1 MITLVKHIKG
11 ISLAKKGI
19 FSVVMV
25 IVLVLSLLATGA
37 AAPQKYKG
45 TMFLTDE
52 PGNWFKNDDTG
63 TPVAFVN
70 VGDRI
75 QFDRNT
81 QTGTKHTVT
90 LLIKPTGSNLEVDQ
104 DHAGNG
110 KVEAGFDRPGVFLFI
125 CKVHPYMTGVVA
137 VRDAQGNIPDVTAQE
152 LPFIGHLGAASLPAA
167 TVLSVLTTIAP
178 DDDTKAAKWDII
190 SPAEQVIPA
199 VAGVGEVW
207 IDTQFE
213 RVPGQ
218 VDSKGF
224 AKPGTIT
231 VVNVDSSATPFTVE
245 REINGLA
252 VRPGEWNNP
261 HNMWTNTTLDTVYNT
276 NWFGQTI
283 NKIDRASG
291 SILNTIVTGQAPTH
305 IVTIPNEAS
314 QQFGILTNPL
324 SAENDIVKVRNQGD
338 LKVVD
343 HFPTGEGRN
352 HPHGH
357 WITSDGSR
365 IVVPNVFKGLG
376 VAGSISILDAENGAI
391 LREISHQTLGLESA
405 LLAPI
410 AAGIQGNNK
419 AYVSNAVSGQVSVI
433 DLNTQQIIKNIP
445 VTFKPNGQLGG
456 SILDTLQV
464 PIQPPASP
472 DGRFVGVAVLS
483 LTTVA
488 GNRPTGSPTSSPDH
502 VAIIDTATDE
512 VVAFLGTVA
521 TAGKG
526 AGTHGANWGAKLG
539 GGYYLHVANQFAN
552 FLTIIDPDPN
562 GDLDGTDAAIV
573 GRILL
578 TSGSAGAGVTDGVG
592 GQGIKPIPNMY
603 NGWIQDTV
611 GIFET
616 DPGRL
621 SAEVQG
627 WIAQLT
633 PQQKNPAP

>member
-1 MITLVKHIKG
+1 MKIFSRSRESMLIAITLVLG
-11 ISLAKKGI
+11 
-19 FSVVMV
+19 FF
-25 IVLVLSLLATGA
+25 ATTRA
-37 AAPQKYKG
+37 AGPKEYRG

-52 PGNWFKNDDTG
+52 PGNWFKNEDSG
-63 TPVAFVN
+63 TPVTIVN
-70 VGDRI
+70 VGDRV

-90 LLIKPTGSNLEVDQ
+90 LLIKPTGSTLEVDQ

-110 KVEAGFDRPGVFLFI
+110 NVGARFDRPGVFLFI

-137 VRDAQGNIPDVTAQE
+137 VRAIRDDDTSIPDVTAQE
-152 LPFIGHLGAASLPAA
+152 LPFIGHLGVNSLPAGD
-167 TVLSVLTTIAP
+167 VLSVLTTIAP
-178 DDDTKAAKWDII
+178 DDTTKAAKWDII
-190 SPAEQVIPA
+190 SPANQLIPA

-207 IDTQFE
+207 VDTQFE

-218 VDSKGF
+218 VDDHGF
-224 AKPGTIT
+224 LKPGTIT

-245 REINGLA
+245 RDINGLA
-252 VRPGEWNNP
+252 VRPGQWNNP
-261 HNMWTNTTLDTVYNT
+261 HNMWTNTRLDTVYNT
-276 NWFGQTI
+276 NWFSQTI

-314 QQFGILTNPL
+314 PQFGILTNPL
-324 SAENDIVKVRNQGD
+324 SAANDIVKVRDRGN

-343 HFPTGEGRN
+343 HFPTGVGRN

-357 WITSDGSR
+357 WITADGTK

-391 LREISHQTLGLESA
+391 LTEISHQTLGLESA

-433 DLNTQQIIKNIP
+433 DLTTRQIIKNIP
-445 VTFKPNGQLGG
+445 VTLKPNGQLGG

-464 PIQPPASP
+464 PIQPPVSP

-483 LTTVA
+483 LTTVGRA
-488 GNRPTGSPTSSPDH
+488 PTGSPDH
-502 VAIIDTATDE
+502 VAIIDTATDQ

-521 TAGKG
+521 TVDKG

-539 GGYYLHVANQFAN
+539 GGYYLYVANQFAN
-552 FLTIIDPDPN
+552 FMTIIDPDPDAN
-562 GDLDGTDAAIV
+562 PATADAAVV
-573 GRILL
+573 GRIRLANA
-578 TSGSAGAGVTDGVG
+578 SVGAGVTDGVG

-603 NGWIQDTV
+603 DGWIQDTV
-611 GIFET
+611 ALSGT
-616 DPGRL
+616 GQL
-621 SAEVQG
+621 SAEVEG
-627 WIAQLT
+627 WIAQLI
-633 PQQKNPAP
+633 PCQRNPSSPGC